1 VAQLYANENFPKP
14 VVMALRRLGHDV
26 LTIQETGFTER
37 AASDDAVLAFA
48 RGEKR
53 ALLSLNRRHF
63 IRLHRIT
70 PDHSGIIVTSLDLD
84 STAWAERLDQV
95 IRQNEP
101 LAGKL
106 LRVNRPG

>member
-1 VAQLYANENFPKP
+1 MAQLYANENFPKP
-14 VVMALRRLGHDV
+14 VVLALRRLGHDV
-26 LTIQETGFTER
+26 LTIQETGFAER
-37 AASDDAVLAFA
+37 AASDDVILAFA

-63 IRLHRIT
+63 VRLHGIM
-70 PDHSGIIVTSLDLD
+70 PDHAGIIVTSLDLD
-84 STAWAERLDQV
+84 GAAWAEHLDRV
-95 IRQNEP
+95 IRENEP